1 MKDIKV
7 LGSGCRS
14 CQLTAELLER
24 EAAAHGV
31 DVHIEKVTEMA
42 DIVGWGVMST
52 PGVVVDGSVVHSGGV
67 PHVRAVREWLG
78 IGA

>member
-7 LGSGCRS
+7 LGAGCRS

-24 EAAAHGV
+24 EAASHGV
-31 DVHIEKVTEMA
+31 DIRVEKVTNVA
-42 DIVGWGVMST
+42 DIMEWGVMST
-52 PGVVVDGSVVHSGGV
+52 PGVVVDGRVVHTGGV

-78 IGA
+78 IGT